1 LLTKWTY
8 FISALIDA
16 FAIPEVET
24 PRWRATLPNKV
35 VDSDRRVDVN
45 TVHGSCRSE
54 SNFFPDYVLTDLL
67 GLAED
72 VGMVNELVRLFR

>member
-1 LLTKWTY
+1 MLTKWTY

-16 FAIPEVET
+16 FAIPEVGT

-54 SNFFPDYVLTDLL
+54 SNPFPDYVLTNLL

>member
-1 LLTKWTY
+1 
-8 FISALIDA
+8 
-16 FAIPEVET
+16 
-24 PRWRATLPNKV
+24 
-35 VDSDRRVDVN
+35 VDVN

-54 SNFFPDYVLTDLL
+54 SNPFPDYVLTNLL